1 MQVLKTTPRKRAMRG
16 SKAAQ
21 ERYAARRKAKGVVKV
36 KPSKPERR
44 PLTEEEAPQSVK
56 QTATKR
62 FRGSD
67 AGPTAAYTNWPVP
80 KVRVTKPVNEK
91 PTRFRRTGVRPSQ
104 GNSLAP
110 GLEGGVDPGLFRKP
124 EHFAGQEEDKQLR
137 EAVDSR
143 VQRIIDLMT
152 ESEKTPKPKSPQE
165 LAEHRSVFADMFGE
179 ESEENE

>member
-1 MQVLKTTPRKRAMRG
+1 MGLGGMINMAVLLKTSPRKRAMRG

-36 KPSKPERR
+36 KPSKPEPR
-44 PLTEEEAPQSVK
+44 PFTEEEIPQSMK
-56 QTATKR
+56 RTATKR

-67 AGPTAAYTNWPVP
+67 AYKKWPVP
-80 KVRVTKPVNEK
+80 QVRVTGPVNEK
-91 PTRFRRTGVRPSQ
+91 PTSFRRTGVRSSH
-104 GNSLAP
+104 GSSLAP
-110 GLEGGVDPGLFRKP
+110 GLERGVDPGLFRKP

-137 EAVDSR
+137 EAMDPR

-152 ESEKTPKPKSPQE
+152 ESEKTPKPKS
-165 LAEHRSVFADMFGE
+165 AFADMFGE